1 MTYTASY
8 SPRHAGPATLSCYR
22 QASRLLPTL
31 RLVEDPLN
39 NKMVFLAVAVLVAA
53 PSPALGQEAPS
64 PEEVVLAFHEALASG
79 DSVTALK
86 LLAEDVVIYESGGV
100 EASREEVRA
109 HHWPA
114 DMAFTSSTER
124 EVTVERIGKSGDLAW
139 VLSRSTTTGTF
150 MEQEIHAQ
158 ERTCRDGRS
167 ACSIG
172 RSCLYLYASV

>member
-1 MTYTASY
+1 M
-8 SPRHAGPATLSCYR
+8 L
-22 QASRLLPTL
+22 
-31 RLVEDPLN
+31 
-39 NKMVFLAVAVLVAA
+39 FLAVAVLVAA

-79 DSVTALK
+79 DSATALK

-100 EASREEVRA
+100 EASREEYRS
-109 HHWPA
+109 HHLPA

-150 MEQEIHAQ
+150 REQEIHSTGT
-158 ERTCRDGRS
+158 ETMLLDLTSDGWRIRHIHWS
-167 ACSIG
+167 SRRAPVPEEG
-172 RSCLYLYASV
+172 